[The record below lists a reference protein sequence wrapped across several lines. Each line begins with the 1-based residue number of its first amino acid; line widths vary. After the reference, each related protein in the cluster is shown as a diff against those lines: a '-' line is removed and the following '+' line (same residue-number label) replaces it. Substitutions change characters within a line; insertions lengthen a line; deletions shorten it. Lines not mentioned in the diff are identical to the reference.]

1 MITNADHTNTKIL
14 QKNITKY
21 YKNVVSLQLSET
33 VNSMLAGIT
42 QLVSKP
48 VYKLVCRVFYQC
60 KQ

>member
-42 QLVSKP
+42 QLVKKP